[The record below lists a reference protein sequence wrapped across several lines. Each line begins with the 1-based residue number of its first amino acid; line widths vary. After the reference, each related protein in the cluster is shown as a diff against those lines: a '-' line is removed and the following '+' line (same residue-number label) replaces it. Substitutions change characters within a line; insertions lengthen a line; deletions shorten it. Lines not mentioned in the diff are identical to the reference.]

1 MIPLNPPCKGDY
13 ENKLGG
19 RGLLGCDWYSIDL
32 TIDARTRA
40 EYYRS
45 LSFDERDRAMRLFDL
60 QHQNDFIAAR
70 GALRSKLSQYTN
82 CSPQAL
88 QFEYGD
94 FGKPRLVDYPNLHFN
109 LAHSNGRALIVVSET
124 AVVGVDLEK
133 VRSVPKLLALAKRFF
148 KSAEYETIVALPESL
163 QPEQFFAYWT
173 CKEAYLKAIGS
184 GLSQISNLELH
195 IDESVV
201 TVLKSPSDRIFN
213 LTRFDLSNLDTSAI
227 GFVGAVAIESV

>member
-1 MIPLNPPCKGDY
+1 MHCQTVPQSQTEP
-13 ENKLGG
+13 
-19 RGLLGCDWYSIDL
+19 RV
-32 TIDARTRA
+32 
-40 EYYRS
+40 
-45 LSFDERDRAMRLFDL
+45 
-60 QHQNDFIAAR
+60 
-70 GALRSKLSQYTN
+70 LR
-82 CSPQAL
+82 
-88 QFEYGD
+88 
-94 FGKPRLVDYPNLHFN
+94 R
-109 LAHSNGRALIVVSET
+109 SET

>member
-1 MIPLNPPCKGDY
+1 M
-13 ENKLGG
+13 
-19 RGLLGCDWYSIDL
+19 LGCDWYSIDL
-32 TIDARTRA
+32 TIEARTQA
-40 EYYRS
+40 EYYRL
-45 LSFDERDRAMRLFDL
+45 LSSDERDRAMRLLNL

-70 GALRSKLSQYTN
+70 GALRSRLSQYTN

-88 QFEYGD
+88 QFEYGSY
-94 FGKPRLVDYPNLHFN
+94 GKPRLVNYPNLHFN
-109 LAHSNGRALIVVSET
+109 LAHSNGRALIVISET
-124 AVVGVDLEK
+124 AAVGVDLEK

-148 KSAEYETIVALPESL
+148 KSSEYETILALPESL

-195 IDESVV
+195 IDKSVV

-213 LTRFDLSNLDTSAI
+213 LTRFDLTCLDSSAI
-227 GFVGAVAIESV
+227 GFVGAAAIESGEC